1 MKKTILPILLFALL
15 TYCLPMVSLL
25 LPAAGADDG
34 ANPFFGFGGG
44 ASSPSSAASAP
55 TPAPGALTGGKDLLG
70 SAYTQPDADAA
81 VVRSVLDAVNRQL
94 SFLPQPTGRP
104 GPG

>member
-1 MKKTILPILLFALL
+1 MHAFTGE
-15 TYCLPMVSLL
+15 
-25 LPAAGADDG
+25 AARYELRAVDCAELSGKGVTVAQVL
-34 ANPFFGFGGG
+34 
-44 ASSPSSAASAP
+44 S
-55 TPAPGALTGGKDLLG
+55 LTGGKDLLG